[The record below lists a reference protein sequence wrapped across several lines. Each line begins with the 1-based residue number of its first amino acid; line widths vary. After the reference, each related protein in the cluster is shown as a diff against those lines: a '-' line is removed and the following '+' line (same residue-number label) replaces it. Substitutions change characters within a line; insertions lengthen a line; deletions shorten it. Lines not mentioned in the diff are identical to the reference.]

1 MKRFAYILLLLVLG
15 PRIALAAIG
24 HDQHASNPCTTSVN
38 TCSVTIPTAST
49 VGALLVL
56 DIAVSSNTGFTSF
69 TTPSVCA
76 GDSGAWTQTSGTGFP
91 QTANS
96 PPANQYWKLVEAN
109 DQNCSQAAAYTGTAH
124 PITVT
129 VRTYTGVNSTTPFVA
144 SFSQRNAAGTTNAC
158 ANAGTGLTP
167 TSTANFFIDLCEL
180 SSAGTGTF
188 NTPTNSTLGA
198 NFIQWY
204 SSNNSNSADVLISN
218 SSWSSGTVGSS

>member
-56 DIAVSSNTGFTSF
+56 DIAVSSNTGF
-69 TTPSVCA
+69 
-76 GDSGAWTQTSGTGFP
+76 P
-91 QTANS
+91 QPANS